1 MATLGLDTI
10 HRMLNGWTTP
20 VAVEDM
26 YGDWDFEA
34 AVEVL
39 GRSLSPRSS
48 MSLFDTVASLGVGE
62 GNLVL
67 DIGGRDGRHSLVMAE
82 RFGCRAVSV
91 DPVEANI
98 AMGARLLAE
107 HEFSHLVELRLGAIE
122 DIPAENG
129 VFDLVLSRDM
139 LGHIEDLDRALAE
152 CARVLSPDGAMVI
165 HEVFATPLLEP
176 QEAQMLCMD
185 VATFPERM
193 SVRGFEAAVDASG
206 FKVESLE
213 LVGSEWSEA
222 SQEAGT
228 APNYLLQ
235 VSRLRRAKK
244 QLVDELGEAIYRVMY
259 GNALWSIYQML
270 GKLESRVYVLRLPHS

>member
-1 MATLGLDTI
+1 MLD
-10 HRMLNGWTTP
+10 GWSAP
-20 VAVEDM
+20 VSVEGM
-26 YGDWDFEA
+26 YGDWDYEA

-39 GRSLSPRSS
+39 GRSLNPRSS
-48 MSLFDTVASLGVGE
+48 MSLFDTVGSLGVGE
-62 GNLVL
+62 GDLVL

-98 AMGARLLAE
+98 AEGVRLLAE
-107 HEFSHLVELRLGAIE
+107 HEFGHLVELRLGAIE
-122 DIPAENG
+122 SIPAENG

-139 LGHIEDLDRALAE
+139 LGHVEDLDRAFAE
-152 CARVLSPDGAMVI
+152 CARVLSTAGVMVI

-176 QEAQMLCMD
+176 QEAQMLCAD
-185 VATFPERM
+185 VATHPERM
-193 SVRGFEAAVDASG
+193 SVGGFEAAVDASAFG
-206 FKVESLE
+206 IESLDP
-213 LVGSEWSEA
+213 VGSEWAEA

-244 QLVDELGEAIYRVMY
+244 RLVEELGEVPYRVMY

-270 GKLESRVYVLRLPHS
+270 GKLESRVYVLRLTHP